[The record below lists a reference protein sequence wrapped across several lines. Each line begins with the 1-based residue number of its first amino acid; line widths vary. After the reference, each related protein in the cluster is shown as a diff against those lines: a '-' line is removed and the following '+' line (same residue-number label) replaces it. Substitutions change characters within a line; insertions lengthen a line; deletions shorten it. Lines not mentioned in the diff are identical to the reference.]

1 MSRTRSV
8 RATVAASLVISGG
21 VAAVASSPA
30 SAEITAPATRA
41 YVSVPSGSPLI
52 AGEYSIDTAGVNLT
66 GSTDAGINA
75 VLTPTTPNT
84 NAFTLTI
91 TPKTSGNFSFGPES
105 GDIAAVADSDSYGVT
120 ISQAGASACTEPNGE
135 FALTTATYGAGTPS
149 PFLTLA
155 ARFDISCD
163 GTPAANGFMYLDQN
177 LGPVATVP
185 PTEVGEYMPLPE
197 PVRLLDTRDPASKLG
212 PADTKDIVTTANSS
226 GVPVD
231 ALAVVVN
238 VTGVAPS
245 AWTFLSLYPKGGDRP
260 VVSNLN
266 PRELDTVANLATV
279 KVGADDS
286 ITLYNEVGSTDA
298 VVDVVGYYAP
308 DNAAAGGGRFG
319 ALPTPQRVYDSRE
332 DGEAK
337 LAEGETR
344 TVDLTTLNPGFSG
357 IDAVVVNVTVT
368 NPTKGGYLTLFPEGV
383 TTVPTA
389 SNLNFTAEQTV
400 ANLAV
405 VTLTAGKL
413 KVYNP
418 AGTTDVV
425 IDLMGS
431 FTADPGDG
439 STAGRFVSIDPTRAY
454 DSRDA
459 GSRLGEDTTRDVN
472 LIWLTEKYPFEYASV
487 VANMTAVDTTELSY
501 LTAFPAD
508 APETPFVSNLNFKAG
523 DVRPNQIVAGTDD
536 DGFTSFY
543 NAKGQTN
550 LVLDVAGFFTR

>member
-8 RATVAASLVISGG
+8 RAAVAASLVISGG

-30 SAEITAPATRA
+30 SAEITAPASRA
-41 YVSVPSGSPLI
+41 YVSVPSGSPFT
-52 AGEYSIDTAGVNLT
+52 AGEYSIDTAGVNIA
-66 GSTDAGINA
+66 GSSDAEINA

-84 NAFTLTI
+84 NAFTLTV
-91 TPKTSGNFSFGPES
+91 TPKTSANFGFGPES
-105 GDIAAVADSDSYGVT
+105 GDIAAVADADSYGVT
-120 ISQAGASACTEPNGE
+120 ISQAGASACTAPTGE
-135 FALTTATYGAGTPS
+135 FALTTASYGGS
-149 PFLTLA
+149 PLALLGLA
-155 ARFDISCD
+155 ARFDISCN
-163 GTPAANGFMYLDQN
+163 GTPAANGFLYFNQP
-177 LGPVATVP
+177 LGPVPTDP
-185 PTEVGEYMPLPE
+185 PTVVGEYMPLAA

-212 PADTKDIVTTANSS
+212 PAGTKDIVTTANSS
-226 GVPVD
+226 GVPTD

-266 PRELDTVANLATV
+266 PRERDTVANLATV

-308 DNAAAGGGRFG
+308 DNAAAGGSRFG

-332 DGEAK
+332 AGRTK

-344 TVDLTTLNPGFSG
+344 TVDLTTLNPGFGSIG
-357 IDAVVVNVTVT
+357 AVVVNVTAT
-368 NPTKGGYLTLFPEGV
+368 NPTKGGYLTVFPEGV

-431 FTADPGDG
+431 FTADPDNA

-454 DSRDA
+454 DSRAA
-459 GSRLGEDTTRDVN
+459 GSTRLGPDTSRDVN
-472 LIWLTEKYPFEYASV
+472 LIWLTEKYPFEFASV

-508 APETPFVSNLNFKAG
+508 AAETPFVSNLNFKAG